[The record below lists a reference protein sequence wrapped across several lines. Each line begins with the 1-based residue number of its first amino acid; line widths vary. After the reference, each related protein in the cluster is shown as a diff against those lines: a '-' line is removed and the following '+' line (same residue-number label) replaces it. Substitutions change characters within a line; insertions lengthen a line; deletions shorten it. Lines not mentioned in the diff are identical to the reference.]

1 MGHLYRVNNIISDII
16 DNRWF
21 LALCLVSYI
30 PVQYFYMKTGI
41 AIFHGGAA
49 LCAIIVINHFFKVNE
64 FGVIGN
70 YFNYFGIKSLD
81 IYLYHGFVLSLFNL
95 EFFNL
100 WVSGTLNIMIEIIV
114 SIIIAVVVAITCIL
128 IGNII
133 KSSPVTYRIIYGKI

>member
-49 LCAIIVINHFFKVNE
+49 LCAIIVINHFSRIQVNNATASNKRNATSR
-64 FGVIGN
+64 V
-70 YFNYFGIKSLD
+70 
-81 IYLYHGFVLSLFNL
+81 
-95 EFFNL
+95 
-100 WVSGTLNIMIEIIV
+100 
-114 SIIIAVVVAITCIL
+114 
-128 IGNII
+128 
-133 KSSPVTYRIIYGKI
+133 

>member
-1 MGHLYRVNNIISDII
+1 M
-16 DNRWF
+16 
-21 LALCLVSYI
+21 
-30 PVQYFYMKTGI
+30 
-41 AIFHGGAA
+41 
-49 LCAIIVINHFFKVNE
+49 
-64 FGVIGN
+64 
-70 YFNYFGIKSLD
+70 
-81 IYLYHGFVLSLFNL
+81 LSLFNL